1 MTEAQQAL
9 APPPPT
15 PPPYNRRIQRYS
27 QPQTSQSPPPALP
40 SSPTRQSRF
49 KFHSDINAP
58 NELKEFSAQ
67 AHKRHAE
74 FRKRVNEL
82 DHNVAAW
89 MNRFV
94 QEVQNRENEMVT
106 MYDYAVSEPLER
118 CAERF
123 MRRMD
128 IEFEDNM
135 QFGDFRHDDNDDDD
149 DDNDDRSR
157 SSDGAGASANCSNT
171 GKKSKANG
179 LMVSLFSLSEQINT
193 LSHNL
198 MEYIHVSIPSFKKDH
213 FDSLHH
219 SFQSDLLSK
228 LHLEKTKALKR
239 EYAIFQKFESMA
251 SLMARR
257 FCEQNSKRV
266 AQLKILE
273 NKILEA
279 GGWDEKRTS
288 RFLEEVKNIRQA
300 LEVEREQRMKNDDLV
315 LKKIVDCRVKLHK
328 ALLETMNVEE

>member
-1 MTEAQQAL
+1 MID
-9 APPPPT
+9 PT
-15 PPPYNRRIQRYS
+15 TTITTTP
-27 QPQTSQSPPPALP
+27 L
-40 SSPTRQSRF
+40 SPTRQSRF

-74 FRKRVNEL
+74 FRKRVNAL

-89 MNRFV
+89 MNTFV
-94 QEVQNRENEMVT
+94 QEVQNRENEMVS
-106 MYDYAVSEPLER
+106 MYDYSVSEPLER

-128 IEFEDNM
+128 IEFENM
-135 QFGDFRHDDNDDDD
+135 QLKSSTSDVSCCSSGHSHPDHDPESEDDIILYAKHKKD
-149 DDNDDRSR
+149 
-157 SSDGAGASANCSNT
+157 SNNINHNNM
-171 GKKSKANG
+171 SN
-179 LMVSLFSLSEQINT
+179 SLPPSLSSLSEQIHA

-198 MEYIHVSIPSFKKDH
+198 MEYIYISIPSHKKDH
-213 FDSLHH
+213 LDSLHH
-219 SFQSDLLSK
+219 QFQSELLSK
-228 LHLEKTKALKR
+228 LHTEKTKALKR

-257 FCEQNSKRV
+257 FCEQNAKRI
-266 AQLKILE
+266 AQLKMLE

-288 RFLEEVKNIRQA
+288 RFLEEIQEIRQA
-300 LEVEREQRMKNDDLV
+300 LEVEREERVKNDDLV

-328 ALLETMNVEE
+328 ALLESMNVEE